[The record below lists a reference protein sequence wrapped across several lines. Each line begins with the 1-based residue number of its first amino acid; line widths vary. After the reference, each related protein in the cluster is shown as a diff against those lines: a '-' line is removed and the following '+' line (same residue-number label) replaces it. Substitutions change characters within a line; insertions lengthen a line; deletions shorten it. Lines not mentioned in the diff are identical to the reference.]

1 MTFLSPS
8 PQSFEKFLSKAWVEH
23 SNNPREVCARVEKT
37 AMEVKD
43 AQCVIDAA
51 RLITHLYGVHFGEW
65 ADGIAALRRLRAHP
79 ACVDGSALAAALAR
93 KTVALELA
101 WDPTTDISYLPVAV
115 QIHAFATAAP
125 CVLER
130 GDCERAVG
138 FLHDAERRAEKM
150 SSEDETGAL
159 RALAIA
165 GNNFATSMEELPLLN
180 SAQLDAMLYA
190 ARLGRTYWERAGT
203 WLEIERAEY
212 RLSKCFLKAGKNA
225 AARGHAQ
232 ACLRICEL
240 NNAGPLEFFFGI
252 EALLRAMRASAAERE
267 HMAHLKARALA
278 LFEQLE
284 REDQAWCEPTLQ
296 QLARV

>member
-23 SNNPREVCARVEKT
+23 ANNPREVCARVEKT

-43 AQCVIDAA
+43 GQSVIDAA

-79 ACVDGSALAAALAR
+79 ACVEGSELAATLAR
-93 KTVALELA
+93 KILALELA
-101 WDPTTDISYLPVAV
+101 WDPTTDLSYLPIPE
-115 QIHAFATAAP
+115 QIHALAIAAP

-130 GDCERAVG
+130 GDCATAVD
-138 FLHDAERRAEKM
+138 FLREAERRAEKM
-150 SSEDETGAL
+150 HGADETGAL
-159 RALAIA
+159 RALAVA
-165 GNNFATSMEELPLLN
+165 GNNFAVSMEELPLLN

-232 ACLRICEL
+232 ACLRICEH

-252 EALLRAMRASAAERE
+252 EALLRAMRASAAERD
-267 HMAHLKARALA
+267 HMAHLKARAHA
-278 LFEQLE
+278 LFAQLE
-284 REDQAWCEPTLQ
+284 QDDQAWCEPTLL